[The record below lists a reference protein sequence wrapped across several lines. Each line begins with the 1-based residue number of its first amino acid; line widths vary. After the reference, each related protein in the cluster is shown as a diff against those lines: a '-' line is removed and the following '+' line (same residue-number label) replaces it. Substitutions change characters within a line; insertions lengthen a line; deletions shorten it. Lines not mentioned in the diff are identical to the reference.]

1 MANNG
6 FAMDME
12 AVATSGSNVS
22 NSSEGVGT
30 SISSF
35 TSHVGAVDSAWT
47 GDDAQ
52 AFQAAAE
59 QLNKDLQEAQEFLN
73 HVGSHL
79 SATSNAV
86 GETVASNV
94 SNINKVMDNK
104 TE

>member
-1 MANNG
+1 MANND
-6 FAMDME
+6 FAIDME
-12 AVATSGSNVS
+12 AVSTSGSNVT

-47 GDDAQ
+47 GSDAE

-59 QLNKDLQEAQEFLN
+59 RLNNDLKEAQEFLN

-86 GETVASNV
+86 GETVSANV
-94 SNINKVMDNK
+94 SNINKVMENRP
-104 TE
+104 E